1 MIMRILILISIFLSM
16 AMSPAAAPWK
26 VPEKLTYDLTWNG
39 IPVGSAT
46 QSLIADGDT
55 LQIRAMYRSNAWLS
69 SIYPVENLV
78 EVTLDWK
85 AGYFPGEARQVL
97 VRYRE
102 GRRLRDWSITFDHA
116 ANFARYKDHLTGE
129 AAQAAI
135 SPGTADVMTSF
146 YHARFLAVA
155 PGDTISLP
163 VIDGREPYLL
173 EVKVL
178 RTEKL
183 RTIFGKVET
192 LVVQP
197 LVRPEGIFEGKQG
210 ITLWITNDQRRIP
223 VRLRTK
229 VTVGSVTA
237 SLVAVE

>member
-1 MIMRILILISIFLSM
+1 MRALILTVILLCLAASSL
-16 AMSPAAAPWK
+16 AAPGN

-46 QSLIADGDT
+46 QSIMADGDN
-55 LQIRAMYRSNAWLS
+55 LQIRAVFRSNAWLS
-69 SIYPVENLV
+69 SIYPVENIV
-78 EVTLDWK
+78 ETTLARK
-85 AGYFPGEARQVL
+85 AGYFPGEPRQVL

-102 GRRLRDWSITFDHA
+102 GRRVRDWSIDFDHA
-116 ANFARYKDHLTGE
+116 AGSARYMDHLSGE

-135 SPGTADVMTSF
+135 LPGTADMMTSF
-146 YHARFLAVA
+146 YHARHLAAA
-155 PGDTISLP
+155 PGDTVVLP
-163 VIDGREPYLL
+163 VMDGREPYLL

-183 RTIFGKVET
+183 GTIFGKVET

-197 LVRPEGIFEGKQG
+197 LVRPEGTFEGKRG

-223 VRLRTK
+223 VKLRTK